1 MYACPLDQSKTLP
14 ETGESLLVFC
24 YTKIGVCK
32 TILQSTL
39 ILYTERDVTNMKK
52 FLLFALTVILAHTVT
67 YLIVGGIA
75 YPLLTKPFYEG
86 SDPVFTAFM
95 RSPADP
101 DLWQFV
107 MKWFIPAQVLRGLL
121 MAIALYPF
129 YEILKEWNFGKRF
142 LSLAGLYLIFGY
154 WAAAVAAPGTID
166 GVVYMRPEY
175 LGTHLIVQPEIVVQ
189 GLALAAWVGW
199 WIGKQRRKLG
209 QNIGNERALAYTIR

>member
-1 MYACPLDQSKTLP
+1 MITYPLDQSKTLP
-14 ETGESLLVFC
+14 KTGKSLLIFC

-32 TILQSTL
+32 TKLQCKL
-39 ILYTERDVTNMKK
+39 ILYAKRDISDMKN
-52 FLLFALTVILAHTVT
+52 FLRFALTVILAHTVT
-67 YLIVGGIA
+67 YLIAGGIA
-75 YPLLTKPFYEG
+75 YPLLTKPLYEG

-101 DLWQFV
+101 NLWQFV

-129 YEILKEWNFGKRF
+129 YETLQEWSFGKRF

-175 LGTHLIVQPEIVVQ
+175 LGTHLIVQLEIIVQ

-199 WIGKQRRKLG
+199 WIGRRRLKLG
-209 QNIGNERALAYTIR
+209 QKQVNETAMAYTVR